1 MTALRR
7 KGCIVS
13 NHSGSYMLN
22 GVLRLLDEA
31 SVFEQLGREGTRN
44 LALKILDISWDH
56 DCNPGEI
63 LEGIG
68 ERVGVCYICGDA
80 ADEFIDDECRECAEE
95 YADQ

>member
-1 MTALRR
+1 MMALRK

-31 SVFEQLGREGTRN
+31 SVFEHLGREGTQC
-44 LALKILDISWDH
+44 LALKILDLSWDH

-63 LEGIG
+63 LGGIG
-68 ERVGVCYICGDA
+68 ERVGVCYMCGA
-80 ADEFIDDECRECAEE
+80 PADEFVGDECIECA
-95 YADQ
+95 DP